1 MYIQTCA
8 VIRRER
14 NRIWKEI
21 GVNCEDYLVD
31 VAEEAESNW
40 PYDLQE
46 IESCI
51 VNEAEKVIDLFRK
64 EGF

>member
-1 MYIQTCA
+1 MYLQTCV

-14 NRIWKEI
+14 NRIWKET
-21 GVNCEDYLVD
+21 GVDCEDFLVD
-31 VAEEAESNW
+31 VAEEAESSW
-40 PYDLQE
+40 PDDLQE

-51 VNEAEKVIDLFRK
+51 VNEADKVIDLLRK